1 MESPHIDEF
10 NNGVPIGPALGITG
24 NNIASYLKIVITN
37 SPSFFSSLN
46 NIQYSLILVNAVQY
60 QASQGIKPLDRNLTD
75 KNWIYFW
82 NNNFQKDLIDRINA
96 IIQKSNDYK
105 IINLCT
111 LGNAGLHFFVNTE
124 LRVNGI
130 SFYEGYHPCNWTFTK
145 RRRIW

>member
-1 MESPHIDEF
+1 M
-10 NNGVPIGPALGITG
+10 
-24 NNIASYLKIVITN
+24 KIVITN
-37 SPSFFSSLN
+37 SPSFFSSLNN

-105 IINLCT
+105 IIALINKYLNDSKYK
-111 LGNAGLHFFVNTE
+111 LE
-124 LRVNGI
+124 EDKYIMKRKI
-130 SFYEGYHPCNWTFTK
+130 EG
-145 RRRIW
+145 